1 MARLPFIDP
10 GKRALISGR
19 TGTGKSTLACWFLL
33 RSNQHWIIFNPK
45 LTSAYKTLPDS
56 HVITKFDSRA
66 LDASIKRHKFTV
78 LNFSTENAVFEFMDA
93 VLLYLHENYENIG
106 ILADELYTLHT
117 GNARAGDGL
126 IAYLT
131 RGREKRQSFLG
142 LTQRPAWLSKFLF
155 SESDYI
161 GALDL
166 RLPEDRK
173 RLFDMTG
180 QGAFKTDLQ
189 SHHWLWYIVATD
201 TITLFGPVPRPSSS
215 E

>member
-1 MARLPFIDP
+1 MSRLPSIEP

-19 TGTGKSTLACWFLL
+19 TGTGKSTLACWFLR

-45 LTSAYKTLPDS
+45 LTAAYKSLPDA
-56 HVITKFDSRA
+56 HVITKFDSRV
-66 LDASIKRHKFTV
+66 LDDSIKRHKFTI
-78 LNFSTENAVFEFMDA
+78 LNFSTANATFEFMDA
-93 VLLYLHENYENIG
+93 VLLYLHESYENIG
-106 ILADELYTLHT
+106 VLADELYTLHA

-131 RGREKRQSFLG
+131 RGREKKQSFLG

-173 RLFDMTG
+173 RLYDMTG
-180 QGAFKTDLQ
+180 QSAFRRDLTAYN
-189 SHHWLWYIVATD
+189 WLWYIVATD
-201 TITLFGPVPRPSSS
+201 ALTLYGPVPRPS